1 MTPVLLSLLLPVL
14 KEAVTRATPDKPQA
28 EAIFTRLEDELTR
41 LPETDQQALLKHQM
55 LLAMQQAQTSLNQ
68 TEAAHRSVFV
78 AGWRPLCGWACSL
91 AVVWLFFG
99 APVMT
104 AVVSA
109 FGLSVPV
116 PSVPEDL
123 MFELLFALLGLA
135 GLRSFDKL
143 KGLSR

>member
-1 MTPVLLSLLLPVL
+1 MTPALLSLLLPVL
-14 KEAVTRATPDKPQA
+14 SQAVTQAAPDKPQA
-28 EAIFTRLEDELTR
+28 EAILTR
-41 LPETDQQALLKHQM
+41 LADELARLPEPDQQALLKHQM
-55 LLAMQQAQTSLNQ
+55 IMAMQQAQTALNQ

-104 AVVSA
+104 AFISA

-116 PSVPEDL
+116 PSVPEHL

-135 GLRSFDKL
+135 GLCSFDKL